1 MLRLGKGVRR
11 SDVKRAFARGRP
23 RTFTYTGVLT
33 TREIRSVLAGIR
45 DAGSPRW
52 ARPLL
57 AWLASHPNT
66 PADALRRLFKGG
78 DRGILLGLTLNPRL
92 PPEVRRALLAHPDSE
107 LREHAQHVLTRARK
121 H

>member
-1 MLRLGKGVRR
+1 MLKLGKGVRR
-11 SDVKRAFARGRP
+11 ADVERAFSQGRP

-33 TREIRSVLAGIR
+33 SREIRAVLAGIR

-52 ARPLL
+52 ALPVL

-66 PADALRRLFKGG
+66 PTDALGRMLRGG
-78 DRGILLGLTLNPRL
+78 DRGVLLGLTLNPRL
-92 PPEVRRALLAHPDSE
+92 PAAIRRALIAHPDPEVSD
-107 LREHAQHVLTRARK
+107 HAQQVFARARR